1 MVGQAASRSSWL
13 FILKNSTQRSGLY
26 DYWVTHAPFA
36 RVAPMVFV
44 VLWSTGFIVA
54 RYGTADSGPVTF
66 LAIRVLIAAL
76 ILWVLSRLAR
86 EAVLTPREKVIQMI
100 SGLGIHG
107 LYLGG
112 VFVAIDLGL
121 PSGVSA
127 LIAALHP
134 VMTTVFGRVL
144 LREEMNLRRVW
155 GVLLGCVGVVVVVV
169 ERGGATDSVSM
180 GALIAM
186 AVAVVGMSAGTL
198 VQRQCAVATPL
209 LGGTAWQYLS
219 SAVVFCVGATL
230 VEGWDFSVTAQ
241 SLGALAWS
249 VGVLSLGAIL
259 IMLWLLKR
267 QAASQVSSLFF
278 LTPALSTVQGSLL
291 FGESLGALSLVGL
304 AVALL
309 GVWLATSHTRVAST

>member
-1 MVGQAASRSSWL
+1 M
-13 FILKNSTQRSGLY
+13 KNSTQCWWLY
-26 DYWVTHAPFA
+26 DYWMLLAPA
-36 RVAPMVFV
+36 VRCAPVAFV
-44 VLWSTGFIVA
+44 LLWSTGFIVA
-54 RYGTADSGPVTF
+54 RYGTADSGPFTF
-66 LAIRVLIAAL
+66 LAIRVAIAAL
-76 ILWVLSRLAR
+76 ILWALSRVVK
-86 EAVLTPREKVIQMI
+86 EAALTPREKLIQMI

-134 VMTTVFGRVL
+134 VVTTVCGRVL
-144 LREEMNLRRVW
+144 LREEMNPRRMW
-155 GVLLGCVGVVVVVV
+155 GVVLGCVGVVVVVV
-169 ERGGATDSVSM
+169 ERGGATDSVPM

-198 VQRQCAVATPL
+198 VQRQYAIATPL

-219 SAVVFCVGATL
+219 SAVVFFFGAL
-230 VEGWDFSVTAQ
+230 LFENWDFSVTPQ

-278 LTPALSTVQGSLL
+278 LTPALSAIQGALL
-291 FGESLGALSLVGL
+291 FGESLGVLSLVGL
-304 AVALL
+304 VVALL
-309 GVWLATSHTRVAST
+309 GVWLATSVSRAVST

>member
-1 MVGQAASRSSWL
+1 ML
-13 FILKNSTQRSGLY
+13 L
-26 DYWVTHAPFA
+26 APFV
-36 RVAPMVFV
+36 RFAPLIFV
-44 VLWSTGFIVA
+44 LLWSTGFIVA
-54 RYGTADSGPVTF
+54 RYGTADSGPLTF
-66 LAIRVLIAAL
+66 LAIRVLIAAV
-76 ILWVLSRLAR
+76 ILWVLSRLGR

-144 LREEMNLRRVW
+144 LREELNARRIW
-155 GVLLGCVGVVVVVV
+155 GVLLGCVGVIVVVV
-169 ERGGATDSVSM
+169 ERGGATNSVSM
-180 GALIAM
+180 GALTAM
-186 AVAVVGMSAGTL
+186 AIAVVGMSAGTL
-198 VQRQCAVATPL
+198 VQRQFAVSTPL

-219 SAVVFCVGATL
+219 SAAVFFVGATL
-230 VEGWDFSVTAQ
+230 VERWDFSPTVQ

-291 FGESLGALSLVGL
+291 FGESLGALSLLGL
-304 AVALL
+304 VVALL
-309 GVWLATSHTRVAST
+309 GVWLATSMSHATSS